1 MISLKRTVVIASVL
15 IAAVYTPIAS
25 STVVFVADIGD
36 GPTQTGFSA
45 FPLGFGR
52 SGTGPITHS
61 FGSTMLTID
70 ATVDHQLEHR
80 DRGVLGALGTFTQ
93 SDLLRDFAV
102 SKDGN
107 SQRALTATISGL
119 SAGSF
124 YEVSIWSYD
133 PFASTSFLTSWT
145 ANGSTVKSGYSQNHG
160 APLSNSDYQF
170 NFIVAA
176 NGAGNVDISGIP
188 QDASDGVRINGIQ
201 LATAPAPVPEPSIV
215 ALLLVGV
222 LGLAVTRWPA
232 ARR

>member
-80 DRGVLGALGTFTQ
+80 DRGVLGALVLSPNPIFFATLQ
-93 SDLLRDFAV
+93 SRKTETL
-102 SKDGN
+102 
-107 SQRALTATISGL
+107 
-119 SAGSF
+119 
-124 YEVSIWSYD
+124 
-133 PFASTSFLTSWT
+133 
-145 ANGSTVKSGYSQNHG
+145 NG
-160 APLSNSDYQF
+160 
-170 NFIVAA
+170 
-176 NGAGNVDISGIP
+176 
-188 QDASDGVRINGIQ
+188 R
-201 LATAPAPVPEPSIV
+201 
-215 ALLLVGV
+215 
-222 LGLAVTRWPA
+222 
-232 ARR
+232 